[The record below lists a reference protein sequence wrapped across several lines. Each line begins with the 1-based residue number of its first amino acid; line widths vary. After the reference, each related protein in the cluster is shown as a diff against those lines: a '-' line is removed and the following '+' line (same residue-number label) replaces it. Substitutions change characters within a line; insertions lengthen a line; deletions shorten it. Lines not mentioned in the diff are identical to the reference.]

1 MRNQLISLHTKLLE
15 LPFWCFFDNLASYFE
30 FIPRCPVKQDF
41 RYTPTPMNRDPPEA
55 DKSPLRS
62 DKLDA
67 GNALAVQFK
76 FKERRITNELL
87 SHNHKTGKR

>member
-1 MRNQLISLHTKLLE
+1 
-15 LPFWCFFDNLASYFE
+15 
-30 FIPRCPVKQDF
+30 
-41 RYTPTPMNRDPPEA
+41 MNRDPPKA

-76 FKERRITNELL
+76 FKERRISNELL
-87 SHNHKTGKR
+87 SQNHKTGKR